1 MDVAQ
6 VIDWSREALRMALVL
21 GGPPLLAALA
31 VGLLVGIAQTL
42 TQLHEPVVA
51 QVPRLLAVVVVV
63 LVLLPWLFGRWITFA
78 VALIE
83 SIPERL

>member
-1 MDVAQ
+1 MELAQ
-6 VIDWSREALRMALVL
+6 VIDWSQEALRMALIL

-31 VGLLVGIAQTL
+31 AGLLIGIGQTL
-42 TQLHEPVVA
+42 TQLHEPVLA
-51 QVPRLLAVVVVV
+51 LVPRLVAVLVAV
-63 LVLLPWLFGRWITFA
+63 LVLLPWLLGRWLTFA